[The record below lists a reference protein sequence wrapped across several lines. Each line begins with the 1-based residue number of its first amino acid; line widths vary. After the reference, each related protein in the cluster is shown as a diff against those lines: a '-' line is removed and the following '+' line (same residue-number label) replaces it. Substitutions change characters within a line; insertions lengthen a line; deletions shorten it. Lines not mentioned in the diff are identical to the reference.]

1 MKLLATV
8 ALVHQCT
15 ASIKHME
22 NMLRG
27 ITGGAARGFI
37 GDEEYGDYNDN
48 DEIASRSWPIFDS
61 LPKGRSK
68 RQLPS
73 EASNQATNA
82 GSMFGLNTYGCWCYF
97 GNDVEEARG
106 PPQDGFDKLCK
117 ILVQGYECAIMDA
130 KEEGKICVPWEV
142 EYKTVMILPTTNV
155 PVECAQK
162 NKNNPCAQRACI
174 VETTF
179 MISLQEKLFQFQL
192 PKDQF
197 KHSDDRWN
205 QSVCHELNHQS
216 WNERIIGL
224 DKDGIPIEARGE
236 FGLAS
241 GHQLATMRELKGAK
255 NERKC
260 CGVYPTRYP
269 YHTKYGSKGCCAG
282 KTYNSAILMCC
293 EDGRTDV
300 VC

>member
-1 MKLLATV
+1 MKLISTLAL
-8 ALVHQCT
+8 AHQCA
-15 ASIKHME
+15 ASIHNMQS
-22 NMLRG
+22 MLRG

-37 GDEEYGDYNDN
+37 GDEDYGDYDN
-48 DEIASRSWPIFDS
+48 DEINSRSWPIFNN
-61 LPKGRSK
+61 LPGKRNK
-68 RQLPS
+68 RQVPA

-97 GNDVEEARG
+97 GNDVENARG
-106 PPQDGFDKLCK
+106 PPQDQFDKLCK
-117 ILVQGYECAIMDA
+117 VLVQGYECAILDS
-130 KEEGKICVPWEV
+130 KDEGEACVPWEV

-155 PVECAQK
+155 PVECGRV
-162 NKNNPCAQRACI
+162 NKGNTCAQRACI

-192 PKDQF
+192 PKDKF
-197 KHSDDRWN
+197 KHDNERWN
-205 QSVCHELNHQS
+205 GSVCHEMNHAS
-216 WNERIIGL
+216 WNEKIIGL
-224 DKDGIPIEARGE
+224 DRNGLPIEAQGD

-241 GHQLATMRELKGAK
+241 AHQLGSMRELQGRT
-255 NERKC
+255 NERLC
-260 CGVYPTRYP
+260 CGEYPTRYP

-282 KTYNSAILMCC
+282 KTYNSAILLCC